1 MIYLPAAPTIY
12 TGACKRYTIPPAA
25 GESKQAANKVERQV
39 AGGCDGAK
47 RRGCVNS
54 MACRQPAA
62 TAWDQLLPV
71 HGRVFF
77 APGGFRTKVGLQGLR
92 NWARPGAGNDG
103 GQGQAVVVVDRSG
116 ASTPHMGRARGLGT
130 TWLMDKAVT
139 LARGSKALLTNPYPP
154 PGPSPKC

>member
-47 RRGCVNS
+47 RRGCVRS

-71 HGRVFF
+71 HGRVFLHRGLSYESGPAGF
-77 APGGFRTKVGLQGLR
+77 EELGMAWGWERWGPRAGSGGGEPIGGIHPSYGEGQ
-92 NWARPGAGNDG
+92 GAGDHLVNG
-103 GQGQAVVVVDRSG
+103 
-116 ASTPHMGRARGLGT
+116 
-130 TWLMDKAVT
+130 
-139 LARGSKALLTNPYPP
+139 
-154 PGPSPKC
+154 